1 MTKPSVGI
9 LTFHRALN
17 YGAVLQAYALKKVC
31 DGLGYDAHVIDYDF
45 AQGRDDVAPLRHFLH
60 ASNKKRAAF
69 SLARGMM
76 SYPGD
81 KQREREFHEFRRTQ
95 LNESAPC
102 ASPEDIAAL
111 GYDVLISGSDQIWNY
126 NITGGKF
133 DPVFF
138 LELPCNA
145 KKILYAASS
154 QDVPFPLD
162 MELKLKQ
169 LLDRSGAAI
178 GIREKKLADY
188 AGTIT
193 GRTYPVVLDPTLLAG
208 RELLEAI
215 PIPEPPKKPYI
226 LIHQID
232 ANPASDICVKTLEQ
246 RFGCEVYTMT
256 VPRLGDTHGR
266 RGDCGPEGYLSLL
279 KGAKFVVTNS
289 FHGTA
294 LSTIFHK
301 QFYVYENGGVMSRI
315 DGLLELTG
323 LTGRKV
329 KMVADIDPDDRI
341 DFADADLRL
350 ARAREA
356 SLEFLKNAL
365 EGRRPAETPFAP
377 DIRELTMDQRE
388 KRDCCGCTACME
400 ACPVG
405 AITMETDE
413 EGFLYPKIDE
423 GKCIRCGKCDRVCAF
438 RPFPER
444 EEPFALPRAFGVK
457 HADLP
462 TRESSRSGGAFVGF
476 SDVILGRGGVVY
488 GASMGPDFVVR
499 HIRAV
504 TAEERDRMKG
514 AKYVQSDIRGIYPQV
529 ARDLKDGLD
538 VLFSGTPCQV
548 AGLRVYLRENHV
560 DDAKLCC
567 CDMVCHGVPS
577 PAIWRDYLA
586 MIEQE
591 HGKKVL
597 SANFRDKD
605 FGWEA
610 HCESFRLEGMEKKLA
625 VNGYT
630 DLFYQ
635 HIMLRPSCS
644 SCPFTNV
651 RRPGDLTMA
660 DFWGIEKHDPAFNDN
675 RGVSLVLV
683 NSPLGEAVFEEA
695 RQEFDC
701 FEVHVK
707 DCMQPTLFKPSTP
720 SPRRGQFWQDYQAL
734 PFDALLRKYTRPL
747 TAPAR
752 AKKLVKQTMYR
763 LGLRQ
768 HP

>member
-1 MTKPSVGI
+1 MNRPTVGI

-17 YGAVLQAYALKKVC
+17 YGAVLQVYALKKVC
-31 DGLGYDAHVIDYDF
+31 DDLGYDAHVIDYDF
-45 AQGRDDVAPLRHFLH
+45 AQGLDDVAPLRHFLQ

-69 SLARGMM
+69 GLVRGMM

-126 NITGGKF
+126 NITGGRF

-138 LELPCNA
+138 LELPCDT

-162 MELKLKQ
+162 KELELKQ

-188 AGTIT
+188 AGGIT
-193 GRTYPVVLDPTLLAG
+193 GRQYPVVLDPTLLAG
-208 RELLEAI
+208 REVLERI
-215 PIPEPPKKPYI
+215 PTPEPPQKPYI

-232 ANPASDICVKTLEQ
+232 ANPASDISVQTLEE
-246 RFGCEVYTMT
+246 RFGCDVYTMT

-266 RGDCGPEGYLSLL
+266 RGDCGPEKYLSLL

-315 DGLLELTG
+315 DGLLELTD

-329 KMVADIDPDDRI
+329 KMVADIDPNAQI
-341 DFADADLRL
+341 DFTDTDLRL
-350 ARAREA
+350 ARAREV
-356 SLEFLKNAL
+356 SLDFLKNAL
-365 EGRRPAETPFAP
+365 EGRGPAEKPFIP
-377 DIRELTMDQRE
+377 SVKDLTMSRRG
-388 KRDCCGCTACME
+388 KADCCGCTACME
-400 ACPVG
+400 VCPVG
-405 AITMETDE
+405 AIAMETDE

-423 GKCIRCGKCDRVCAF
+423 GKCIRCGKCDRVCRF
-438 RPFPER
+438 RPFPSR
-444 EEPFALPRAFGVK
+444 EEPFALPRAYGVK
-457 HADLP
+457 HTDLP
-462 TRESSRSGGAFVGF
+462 TRQSSRSGGAFVGF
-476 SDVILGRGGVVY
+476 SDVILARGGIVY
-488 GASMGPDFVVR
+488 GASMGPDFTVR

-529 ARDLKDGLD
+529 ARELKDGLE

-548 AGLRVYLRENHV
+548 AGLRGYLAEMRVDVEN
-560 DDAKLCC
+560 LIC

-586 MIEQE
+586 MIEQT
-591 HGKKVL
+591 HGRKIL
-597 SANFRDKD
+597 AANFRDKD

-610 HCESFRLEGMEKKLA
+610 HCESFRLEGLDKKLA
-625 VNGYT
+625 VNEYT

-651 RRPGDLTMA
+651 HRPGDLTMA
-660 DFWGIEKHDPAFNDN
+660 DFWGIEKHDPAFSDN

-683 NSPLGEAVFEEA
+683 NSPAGEAVFEAA
-695 RQEFDC
+695 RRDFDC
-701 FEVHVK
+701 FGTHVK

-720 SPRRGQFWQDYQAL
+720 SPRREQFWADYRAMSFPEL
-734 PFDALLRKYTRPL
+734 IRKYTTP
-747 TAPAR
+747 TSAPAR
-752 AKKLVKQTMYR
+752 AKKLVKKAMYH

>member
-1 MTKPSVGI
+1 MNRPTVGI

-17 YGAVLQAYALKKVC
+17 YGAVLQAYSLKQIC
-31 DGLGYDAHVIDYDF
+31 DSLGYETHIIDYDF
-45 AQGRDDVAPLRHFLH
+45 TNGGEDVAPVRHFLQ
-60 ASNKKRAAF
+60 APNKKRAAF
-69 SLARGMM
+69 RLVRSMM
-76 SYPGD
+76 SYPCD
-81 KQREREFHEFRRTQ
+81 KQREQQFHAFRRRYLDESPLCCTAKDITN
-95 LNESAPC
+95 LNY
-102 ASPEDIAAL
+102 DI
-111 GYDVLISGSDQIWNY
+111 LISGSDQIWNY
-126 NITGGKF
+126 NITGGQF

-138 LELPCNA
+138 LDLPTDS

-162 MELKLKQ
+162 RELELKQMLSRT
-169 LLDRSGAAI
+169 DAAI
-178 GIREKKLADY
+178 AIREKKLADY
-188 AGTIT
+188 VGTVT
-193 GRTYPVVLDPTLLAG
+193 GNAYPVVLDPTLLAG
-208 RELLEAI
+208 REILSHI
-215 PIPEPPKKPYI
+215 PTPEPPDRPYI

-232 ANPASDICVKTLEQ
+232 ANPTSDICVKTLEQ

-256 VPRLGDTHGR
+256 VPRLGNTHGR
-266 RGDCGPEGYLSLL
+266 RGNCGPEGYLSLL

-323 LTGRKV
+323 LTDRKV
-329 KMVADIDPDDRI
+329 KMVSDIDPDARI

-350 ARAREA
+350 SRAREA
-356 SLEFLKNAL
+356 SMEFLKNAL
-365 EGRRPAETPFAP
+365 AGQYPSAKTFTP
-377 DIRELTMDQRE
+377 DVKELTMDQRE
-388 KRDCCGCTACME
+388 KQDCCGCTSCME
-400 ACPVG
+400 ICPVS
-405 AITMETDE
+405 AISMEPDE
-413 EGFLYPKIDE
+413 EGFLYPKINSE
-423 GKCIRCGKCDRVCAF
+423 KCIHCGKCDRVCAF
-438 RPFPER
+438 HRFPRR
-444 EEPFALPRAFGVK
+444 EEPYGLPYAYGVK
-457 HADLP
+457 HIDLP
-462 TRESSRSGGAFVGF
+462 TRESSRSGAAFVGF
-476 SDVILGRGGVVY
+476 SDVILHRGGVIY
-488 GASMGPDFVVR
+488 GACLGDDLSVR
-499 HIRAV
+499 HIRAI

-514 AKYVQSDIRGIYPQV
+514 AKYVQSDICGVYPQV
-529 ARDLKDGLD
+529 ARDLEDGLD

-548 AGLRVYLRENHV
+548 AGLRSYLSEKRV
-560 DDAKLCC
+560 DAAKLIC

-591 HGKKVL
+591 HGKKIT

-605 FGWEA
+605 FGWDA
-610 HCESFRLEGMEKKLA
+610 HCESFRLKGMDKKLA
-625 VNGYT
+625 VNEYT

-651 RRPGDLTMA
+651 HRPGDLTMA

-683 NSPLGEAVFEEA
+683 NSPVGEAVFEAA
-695 RQEFDC
+695 RRDFDC
-701 FEVHVK
+701 FEAHVK

-720 SPRRGQFWQDYQAL
+720 SPRREQFWKDYQIL
-734 PFDALLRKYTRPL
+734 PFPELIRKYTTP
-747 TAPAR
+747 TSAPAR
-752 AKKLVKQTMYR
+752 AKKLVKKTMYR
-763 LGLRQ
+763 FGLRQ